1 MKLPRLSIE
10 YTSFTWMLFI
20 FLVFLGVKS
29 LLTMPRTENPDVIIP
44 GSSIVAVMPGAS
56 PVDMEKLIAFPIE
69 EALNELEDISRINT
83 TVRDGYMTVSVE
95 FYFNTDADKKYDEV
109 VQQFNSIRNELPE
122 EISQIEIWKWSTS
135 DVAIFQLALVSSNAS
150 FAALEKHAEQL
161 RKEIE
166 KTSSIR
172 KVNIIAL
179 PEREIHIKLDFGMMA
194 RMHTSIE
201 KVTRAIQSNN
211 ANIPAGEVVVGA
223 QSLNVKTSG
232 SYKDLEEIRN
242 TVVNAYEGRL
252 IYLKDIAEVEYGY
265 EELNYHARF
274 GGDSHGGARRPA
286 TRAVFMTV
294 SQKEG
299 FNVLKTSEELV
310 PLIDQFRENLPEG
323 IALEVVFDQPGKV
336 RGRINGFLM
345 NLLQGIVLVGLVIF
359 ISLGFRSSLVVVMAI
374 PLSIVI
380 ALGFI
385 DLSGFGLQQ
394 ISIAGLIV
402 ALGLLVDNSIVMV
415 ENIDRYRSM
424 GYNRKEASYKAASE
438 IGWPVVTATVTT
450 ILAFIPIAAIP
461 DKTGAFIKSLPV
473 TISITLAVSL
483 LIALTLT
490 PTITSKIYREHHPGT
505 KNSSGTKKYLKWLAE
520 HPFRASLAFS
530 LKRPGIVVLIALLI
544 LGGSGYFFSLL
555 GVSFFPKAEQSNL
568 MIRARLPDGRS
579 IESTDAVARYIES
592 VLDSMPEVK
601 YYASNIGHGNPRI
614 YYNVFPKGF
623 NKSTAEFYV
632 EMYAY
637 DPDDFAGTLAR
648 LREAFSQYTK
658 AIISVKEFEQGP
670 PFDSPIQIFI
680 TGDDLEALQKI
691 SEDVEEML
699 AKQPGVINM
708 ENLFSGT
715 NTEMLFDIHREKA
728 NMFGVPVIEIDR
740 TIRTA
745 IAGMK
750 VSGFRDRNGEQ
761 YDIILKMNRK
771 GDFNPKDLEQVV
783 VSSMAGKQIPVNQ
796 FVDMKLQQSSSLI
809 SRYNLER
816 TAQIVADFES
826 GYTIDDIMDPV
837 IEELNAYPFG
847 EGYEYSIGGELEGR
861 GEAFDGMQNAILIA
875 ILSIFAVLV
884 LQFRSFKQP
893 LIIFLAIPFAAIGMI
908 WALYI
913 TGYSFSFTAFVGFT
927 SLVGIV
933 VNNSI
938 ILVDYTNK
946 LRESG
951 RPLVEAIQL
960 AAETRL
966 TPIMLTAFTTI
977 GGLLPLTLRGG
988 TLWAPMGWTI
998 IGGLFVSTLLTLI
1011 VVPVFYKILE
1021 KEK

>member
-1 MKLPRLSIE
+1 
-10 YTSFTWMLFI
+10 MLFI

-29 LLTMPRTENPDVIIP
+29 LLNMPRTENPEVIIP
-44 GSSIVAVMPGAS
+44 GSSIVAVMPGAG
-56 PVDMEKLIAFPIE
+56 PVDMEKLVALPVE
-69 EALNELEDISRINT
+69 EALNELEDISRIT
-83 TVRDGYMTVSVE
+83 TTARDGYMTVSVE
-95 FYFNTDADKKYDEV
+95 FDFNTDADKKYDEV

-135 DVAIFQLALVSSNAS
+135 DVAIFQLALVSSTAS
-150 FAALEKHAEQL
+150 FAALERHAERLQ
-161 RKEIE
+161 KEIE
-166 KTSSIR
+166 KTNSVR

-179 PEREIHIKLDFGMMA
+179 PEREVHIKLDFGMMA
-194 RMHTSIE
+194 RVHTSIDMVV
-201 KVTRAIQSNN
+201 KAIQGNN
-211 ANIPAGEVVVGA
+211 VNIPAGEVVVGA

-265 EELNYHARF
+265 DELKYLARF
-274 GGDSHGGARRPA
+274 GGDSYGGVRRPA

-310 PLIDQFRENLPEG
+310 PLIDQFRKSLPG
-323 IALEVVFDQPGKV
+323 HMALEMVFDQPDKV
-336 RGRINGFLM
+336 RGRINTFLM
-345 NLLQGIVLVGLVIF
+345 NLLQGILLVGVVIF
-359 ISLGFRSSLVVVMAI
+359 ISLGFRSSLVVVLAI

-380 ALGFI
+380 ALGFV

-394 ISIAGLIV
+394 ISIAGMIV

-424 GYNRKEASYKAASE
+424 GYNRKDASYKAASE
-438 IGWPVVTATVTT
+438 IGWPVVAATVTT
-450 ILAFIPIAAIP
+450 ILAFIPIAAMP

-473 TISITLAVSL
+473 TISITLTVSL
-483 LIALTLT
+483 IIALALT
-490 PTITSKIYREHHPGT
+490 PTITSRIYREHHPGT
-505 KNSSGTKKYLKWLAE
+505 KNSSGTKKYLTWLAE

-530 LKRPGIVVLIALLI
+530 LKHPVLVVVIAFLV
-544 LGGSGYFFSLL
+544 LGGSGYIFSLV
-555 GVSFFPKAEQSNL
+555 GVSFFPKAEQPNL
-568 MIRARLPDGRS
+568 MVRAKLPDGRS
-579 IESTDAVARYIES
+579 LESTDAVAFYIES

-614 YYNVFPKGF
+614 YYNVFPQGF
-623 NKSTAEFYV
+623 NKSTADFYV
-632 EMYAY
+632 ELYGY
-637 DPDDFAGTLAR
+637 DPDEFEATLAR
-648 LREAFSQYTK
+648 LRQAFSRYSK
-658 AIISVKEFEQGP
+658 AMISVKEFEQGP
-670 PFDSPIQIFI
+670 PFNSPIQIFL
-680 TGDDLEALQKI
+680 TGDDLDVLRKI

-699 AKQPGVINM
+699 AEQPGVINLD
-708 ENLFSGT
+708 NLFSGT

-745 IAGMK
+745 VAGMK
-750 VSGFRDRNGEQ
+750 VSGFRDRDGEQ
-761 YDIILKMNRK
+761 YDIVLKMNRE
-771 GDFNPKDLEQVV
+771 GDFSPKDLEQVV
-783 VSSMAGKQIPVNQ
+783 VSSMTGKQIPVNQ
-796 FVDMKLQQSSSLI
+796 FIEMKLQQSSTMI
-809 SRYNLER
+809 SRYNLDR
-816 TAQIVADFES
+816 TAQIVADIAS

-837 IEELNAYPFG
+837 IEKLNTYPFE

-861 GEAFDGMQNAILIA
+861 GEAFDGMQNAMLIA

-884 LQFRSFKQP
+884 FQFRSFKQP

-951 RPLVEAIQL
+951 RPMLEAIQL

-966 TPIMLTAFTTI
+966 TPIMLTALTTI

-998 IGGLFVSTLLTLI
+998 IGGLLVSTLLTLI

-1021 KEK
+1021 KEQRHLKPLSPQTQKRKI